1 MNYKILDINKPTVN
15 GRFYPKDVVDKAL
28 NEPIIQEML
37 KTGGVPVF
45 KLNSADVFEATS
57 IDAFDMNK
65 VVGFVKKF
73 DLSDTAL
80 YADIEFINNY
90 SPEQVFALGTGD
102 VSYVNGLNFVDT
114 YNLTVLYIK
123 EK

>member
-15 GRFYPKDVVDKAL
+15 NRVYPEDVVDKAL
-28 NEPIIQEML
+28 NDPIIQEML
-37 KTGGVPVF
+37 KNGGVPVF

-57 IDAFDMNK
+57 VGAFDMSK

-80 YADIEFINNY
+80 YVDIEFINDY

-102 VSYVNGLNFVDT
+102 VSYINGLDFVDT
-114 YNLTVLYIK
+114 YNLTALYIK
-123 EK
+123 E